1 MQLEFMA
8 DELVAD
14 GQLFVYL
21 DKAGADQLVSAIQ
34 AAQRGDHQHLMTEQW
49 GGRGLTVS
57 NGSTRSFNK
66 VTITF
71 MPQT

>member
-8 DELVAD
+8 DEPVGD
-14 GQLFVYL
+14 GQLFLYL
-21 DKAGADQLVSAIQ
+21 DEAGANQLLSAIQ

-49 GGRGLTVS
+49 GGSGLTVS
-57 NGSTRSFNK
+57 NGSSRSFNK

-71 MPQT
+71 VPQS

>member
-1 MQLEFMA
+1 
-8 DELVAD
+8 
-14 GQLFVYL
+14 VYL

>member
-21 DKAGADQLVSAIQ
+21 DKQLVSAIQ